1 MPKLII
7 AGAAHELAE
16 DLVTIGR
23 APDNTIVIEDGSVSS
38 HHAELRSAGKT
49 YQLKDIGS
57 TNGTRLNGNPVTE
70 AQLGHGDR
78 IRFGGVE
85 ARYEAVDPTA
95 TQPLPQVKEI
105 EAKPAEASAAPVDF
119 ANASPFPRRRKET
132 DKVRTA
138 LLAVA
143 GIALLSFFV
152 SMIAVLM
159 MHAPAL

>member
-7 AGAAHELAE
+7 AGVSHELAE
-16 DLVTIGR
+16 DLITVGR
-23 APDNTIVIEDGSVSS
+23 APDNGIVIEDASVSS

-49 YQLKDIGS
+49 YHLKDVGS
-57 TNGTRLNGNPVTE
+57 TNGTRVNGNAVTE

-85 ARYEAVDPTA
+85 ARYEAIDPTA
-95 TQPLPQVKEI
+95 TQPLPVMKEI

-132 DKVRTA
+132 DSMRTA

-143 GIALLSFFV
+143 AIALLSFLGA
-152 SMIAVLM
+152 MIAVLM
-159 MHAPAL
+159 MHAPVS